1 VVFIYIIHAALHP
14 SKANRDEQYRKM
26 SSQDWDR
33 VVIKPKAVSGGKKP
47 APGADGAPTE
57 KKFTAGSNS
66 GAKGVD
72 GQSLAKLDRE
82 TEELSHKKVGLGLA
96 KAIQQARMAKKMTQA
111 KLAQA
116 INEKPQVINQYE
128 NGSAIPNGQLI
139 AKIERALGC
148 KLPRK

>member
-1 VVFIYIIHAALHP
+1 
-14 SKANRDEQYRKM
+14 M

-33 VVIKPKAVSGGKKP
+33 VVIKPKAGAGGKKAP
-47 APGADGAPTE
+47 PGANGAATE
-57 KKFTAGSNS
+57 KKFTAGSNA
-66 GAKGVD
+66 GTKGVD
-72 GQSLAKLDRE
+72 GQSMAKLDRE
-82 TEELSHKKVGLGLA
+82 TEELAHKKVGLGLA

-128 NGSAIPNGQLI
+128 NGTAIPNGQLI
-139 AKIERALGC
+139 AKIERALAC